1 MRSFGQLL
9 TLFQVLS
16 TVCES
21 VLTTELINI
30 NSDAF
35 YFGELESENILV
47 HVDPAVIKAMAS
59 FVFIAILKDILVG
72 AYMHLLYEGTGIDC
86 HKLWIRNLNHACLV

>member
-1 MRSFGQLL
+1 MEQKGLSEESLSFWAYQ
-9 TLFQVLS
+9 
-16 TVCES
+16 
-21 VLTTELINI
+21 I

-72 AYMHLLYEGTGIDC
+72 AYMHMLYEGIGIIKNVKHLSVILFDSI
-86 HKLWIRNLNHACLV
+86 LL